1 MIARIVLAALLLA
14 GAASAEKAPPIKANY
29 TADKVAEG
37 IYVIHGPK
45 ALPNP
50 ENQGFMNNP
59 AFVLTSA
66 GVVVV
71 DPGSSVQTGEMVLSH
86 VKRITD
92 QPVVAVFDTHV
103 HGDHWLGNQAI
114 KEAYP
119 DAPIYGHPRM
129 ISRVEQGDGITW
141 MERMLDLTKGATA
154 GTRVVNASSPVDDK
168 AEIRIGDVTFRI
180 MHNGKAH
187 SDNDIML
194 LLPEREVIFLGDN
207 AGHGRILRQTG
218 SFQGNIE
225 ALDLALATGAK
236 VFIPGHGSTD
246 GEVAA
251 SSYRDYLKTLYEG
264 VNEFFEED
272 IPDFE
277 IKPKLQSRLA
287 KWKDWQGF
295 DNLMG
300 NHVSQAYLEIEE
312 AAF

>member
-1 MIARIVLAALLLA
+1 MFIRTLAVLLLLV
-14 GAASAEKAPPIKANY
+14 GAASAEKAPPLKASY

-37 IYVIHGPK
+37 VYVIHGP
-45 ALPNP
+45 LGIPSP

-59 AFVLTSA
+59 GFVITSA
-66 GVVVV
+66 GVVIV
-71 DPGSSVQTGEMVLSH
+71 DPGSSVQTGEMVLGQ
-86 VKRITD
+86 VKKITD

-103 HGDHWLGNQAI
+103 HGDHWLGNQAVR
-114 KEAYP
+114 EAYP

-141 MERMLDLTKGATA
+141 MERMLELTKGATA
-154 GTRVVNASSPVDDK
+154 GTRVVNASQPVDDK
-168 AEIRIGDVTFRI
+168 AEVRIGDVTFQI

-194 LLPEREVIFLGDN
+194 LLPERGVIFLGDN

-218 SFQGNIE
+218 AFQGNIE
-225 ALDLALATGAK
+225 ALNLALATDAK
-236 VFIPGHGSTD
+236 VFVPGHGKTD
-246 GEVAA
+246 GAVAA
-251 SSYRDYLKTLYEG
+251 SAYRDYLKTLYDG
-264 VNEFFEED
+264 VNEYFEED

-277 IKPKLQSRLA
+277 IKHKLQSRLA